1 MIFKEVFPTLPE
13 ATHLFGRTLIS
24 VRELP
29 DLKGIRVYR
38 AGLHLGEIRGKI
50 AVPDHAAAMCFRTT
64 GIPVKDMNADEA
76 CSYMAGLTISG
87 DTEGWTLM
95 RWQGLAA
102 GWGKGSGG
110 IIKNHYPKGLRSQNL
125 IP

>member
-1 MIFKEVFPTLPE
+1 M
-13 ATHLFGRTLIS
+13 IS

-29 DLKGIRVYR
+29 ELKGIRVYR
-38 AGLHLGEIRGKI
+38 AGLHLGEIRGKT
-50 AVPDHAAAMCFRTT
+50 AVPDHAAAICFRTT
-64 GIPVKDMNADEA
+64 GITVTDMNAEEA
-76 CSYMAGLTISG
+76 CNYIAGLTISG
-87 DTEGWTLM
+87 DAEGWTLM

-110 IIKNHYPKGLRSQNL
+110 MIKNHYPKGLRSPNL